1 MADLDATLEK
11 SKMEELIAKL
21 KESQQGLKQNIV
33 NLHQKLEMFDSKPEM
48 QRNLEKFKVDVES
61 RAIDL

>member
-33 NLHQKLEMFDSKPEM
+33 NLASEAG
-48 QRNLEKFKVDVES
+48 NV
-61 RAIDL
+61 